1 MKMRARDSVRDDAL
15 AHRGLD
21 APTALVYDSG
31 MNVVR
36 DLRHRAGLTQEL
48 LARAVGIHSQSISR
62 YEVGRVSPTLRTLVR
77 LADAVG
83 LDLVVSFAPKE
94 TETSTDSPVVAAGS
108 ESVRAPRW

>member
-1 MKMRARDSVRDDAL
+1 
-15 AHRGLD
+15 
-21 APTALVYDSG
+21 

-48 LARAVGIHSQSISR
+48 LARAAGIHSQSISR
-62 YEVGRVSPTLRTLVR
+62 YEVGQVSPTLRTLVR

-94 TETSTDSPVVAAGS
+94 TEISNESPVVAAGS